1 MFLNK
6 IFIYK
11 INNMRIVIL
20 FLVCLAIGIGAT
32 NAQTPGTG
40 NTLGTTGVTA
50 IQSGTNA
57 NFKLTVGGAVKLYGV
72 GGVGTATAPS
82 LLLTNTTA
90 TTGRGYGIHVGT
102 NGVFQIYDTTAPTA
116 PRLIINNLGNIGLGT
131 ISNPTTFASLLN
143 LGSTAANAKLAV
155 WDNGTIR
162 SGLGWQTGQL
172 RLHLSAVTDKF
183 SFLSTEAAAAD
194 LMTILGSGNVG
205 IGISP
210 LAQFHTTGTVRFD
223 KFKNNA
229 AGDSVL
235 TTDASGNLKLKVVGA
250 AAAGWNLT
258 GNTGSTIANYLGTND
273 NISLRF
279 RTNNVQRMI
288 LDSTGN
294 VGIGI
299 VGPLAQFHTTGTVRF
314 DKFKNN
320 AALDSLLTTDINGNL
335 IFKKITIPAAV
346 DSSKWTLSGTNIFSK
361 NTGNVG
367 IGTNAPTAKLSINS
381 GTAGVSGLQFTQL
394 NSGTAATLT
403 GGKVLALD
411 ASGNV
416 VLQALGGLGQKTAIN
431 NADWA
436 GAALTPNNGG
446 TGLSALGTA
455 TQQLRVNAAG
465 TALEY
470 FTPAA
475 GIAGWNLT
483 GNTGISPSNF
493 LGTADNNSLRFR
505 TNNLQRI
512 LLDSNGNV
520 GIGTNSPASLLHV
533 NGTYTQTH
541 PAFAGTFSIRHNVN
555 NQVVFNNSAIG
566 DFLTAGPA
574 NIVDFMGQQVNALQR
589 GALLGNTLG
598 GNALIT
604 TAPVQFQNL
613 INDNTVTRVL
623 GTDING
629 NLKWRDASTLV
640 SSFTGWGLTGN
651 AGTSVSNFLGTA
663 DNNSLRFRTNN
674 LQRMVLDSNGN
685 VGIGINNPAYPLTVV
700 SSTSPFAGYFKS
712 SVGNTR
718 IVIDNTSNSNAGF
731 LLSTNGAFRFSNA
744 VYQANAGGNIDY
756 TIYNEQT
763 AKPSIFVDGNSD
775 YLGLGTINPLAQLH
789 TTGTVRLDAFKN
801 NATGDSVLT
810 TDASGNLRL
819 KALAI
824 PAATDSSKWTS
835 SGNNI
840 FSKNTGNVGIGVTNP
855 TEKLT
860 IAGNNK
866 ILFTP
871 VSVQNQSSSIGTD
884 IDDNLKL
891 VAGMN
896 LGKFITLG
904 DLSSNW
910 MARFGAGGASLR
922 GNVGIGVESPVA
934 QLHTNGT
941 VRFENYKNNSAG
953 DSVLTTDANGNLVL
967 RSATSLSTPLT
978 FSDGLTSIGD
988 SVKIGGALTENT
1000 SINVPANKSLQITTD
1015 NTNTTFGDANS
1026 KIHLGA
1032 NYTSHFGTN
1041 NTQNWSLVNVYEKY
1055 GVNGENP
1062 SFLSLSTPNINAA
1075 NGFQFLNFGDGNTV
1089 YPMMVTK
1096 SNYRRFGVNI
1106 GYMHRVNVRDDSD
1119 LVGSSGFVIDVFK
1132 NNDPNAFQGFGL
1144 VTNTKLFSVFNQNYE
1159 KLVLNHDGKLK
1170 LPFYAN
1176 NAARDSVLTTDS
1188 IGNLVLRALPAA
1200 GSSYSFAKGLTKTGN
1215 NVTIGGKADDISLS
1229 AKSYSLLSEDSINQ
1243 NGQSSFYSGPGFV
1256 QLSSSPNNWSAV
1268 PQGESVLSVQRYFID
1283 LHSSSGPA
1291 DQYAATLD
1299 NQNFSVGQKLDL
1311 GDGYVMPVA
1320 NLQVGKAGNIKFGK
1334 YLNNESEDSV
1344 LTTDASGNLKL
1355 KAFTGKAGS
1364 GNWSSNGNNIYNS
1377 NIGNVGINT
1386 INPKS
1391 SLHVRGANATN
1402 WGIFSVQ
1409 DSVNSGSNGQ
1419 ALVTF
1424 FGADSN
1430 RLSYFGQSY
1439 SHFVVSNEVGNGA
1452 VDIAPINGSVI
1463 LGGGFVDNG
1472 KKLQV
1477 NGSGY
1482 VRDSLMIG
1490 TTNPLAQLHTT
1501 GTIRFDKYKNNAS
1514 EDSVLT
1520 TDASGN
1526 LKLKAL
1532 TGLSGGNDISKWLLK
1547 NKTIYSKD
1555 SLNVGIGVDS
1565 ALAKFHVKGS
1575 VRLDNFKNN
1584 PQGDSVLTTDIDG
1597 NLKFTYLP
1605 YGSGG
1610 GGGGAIYNFTNGVQ
1624 QVNGTVSL
1632 GGLLQDS
1639 AKINLNEKAFHF
1651 NNGAD
1656 RVLSMSAAG
1665 NVGIGTTGPASGYKL
1680 LVNGDASIGNQMDSV
1695 ASGNKLSFNGNGN
1708 QDGLFIQRTN
1718 TATNSS
1724 ELRVN
1729 IGDDGVAGDKFNVGY
1744 YPSSGGAW
1752 KSNFIV
1758 QANGQVGVGTSQVNS
1773 ELSVGTQ
1780 HGTKLS
1786 VGNAQWGQTS
1796 IITTGTDAL
1805 YGDYTEIKVPGS
1817 SFNNSFIRMSSN
1829 GNVGIG
1835 TVVLDTPYVLAVN
1848 GKIRSK
1854 GLRVESGN
1862 WADFVFE
1869 PGYKMRTLNEV
1880 EKFIEANKH
1889 LPEMPTTADV
1899 QKNGQDVGEVQV
1911 KLLQK
1916 IEELTLYAIEQNK
1929 KITALEEKNKKQEEQ
1944 GKEINDLKKQLEE
1957 LKNLVLK
1964 NK

>member
-1 MFLNK
+1 
-6 IFIYK
+6 
-11 INNMRIVIL
+11 MRIIIL
-20 FLVCLAIGIGAT
+20 FLVCLVICIGVA

-50 IQSGTNA
+50 IQSSTNA
-57 NFKLTVGGAVKLYGV
+57 NYKLTVGGAVKLYGV

-90 TTGRGYGIHVGT
+90 ATGRGYGIHVGT

-116 PRLIINNLGNIGLGT
+116 PRLIINNLGNIGLGIIT
-131 ISNPTTFASLLN
+131 NPTTFGSLLN
-143 LGSTAANAKLAV
+143 LGSTAVNSKLAV

-172 RLHLSAVTDKF
+172 RLHLSAATDKF
-183 SFLSTEAAAAD
+183 SFLSTEAATTD

-235 TTDASGNLKLKVVGA
+235 TTDAAGNLKLKVVSA
-250 AAAGWNLT
+250 AASGWNLT
-258 GNTGSTIANYLGTND
+258 GNIGSTTANYLGTND

-279 RTNNVQRMI
+279 RTNNLQRMI
-288 LDSTGN
+288 LDSSGN
-294 VGIGI
+294 IGIGI
-299 VGPLAQFHTTGTVRF
+299 AGPLAQLHTTGTVRF

-320 AALDSLLTTDINGNL
+320 AALDSLLTTDVNGNV
-335 IFKKITIPAAV
+335 IFKKITVPAVV
-346 DSSKWTLSGTNIFSK
+346 DSSKWTLSGANIFSK

-367 IGTNAPTAKLSINS
+367 IGTTIPSQKLDVAGKIKASDDIYANGANGLVLYELDPANYNISRVGTQVLIKSAGDLSIN
-381 GTAGVSGLQFTQL
+381 AGAGPI
-394 NSGTAATLT
+394 
-403 GGKVLALD
+403 LA
-411 ASGNV
+411 
-416 VLQALGGLGQKTAIN
+416 KIN
-431 NADWA
+431 NVEKFRI
-436 GAALTPNNGG
+436 AA
-446 TGLSALGTA
+446 
-455 TQQLRVNAAG
+455 
-465 TALEY
+465 
-470 FTPAA
+470 
-475 GIAGWNLT
+475 
-483 GNTGISPSNF
+483 
-493 LGTADNNSLRFR
+493 
-505 TNNLQRI
+505 
-512 LLDSNGNV
+512 NGNV
-520 GIGTNSPASLLHV
+520 GIGVNTPLSQLHT
-533 NGTYTQTH
+533 NGTIRFDNYKNN
-541 PAFAGTFSIRHNVN
+541 AAGDS
-555 NQVVFNNSAIG
+555 
-566 DFLTAGPA
+566 
-574 NIVDFMGQQVNALQR
+574 
-589 GALLGNTLG
+589 
-598 GNALIT
+598 
-604 TAPVQFQNL
+604 
-613 INDNTVTRVL
+613 VL
-623 GTDING
+623 ATDANG
-629 NLKWRDASTLV
+629 NLKLKIINAAGITSLNGLTVATQTFATGTAGTDFGISSAGTVHTFNLPTASTANRGLL
-640 SSFTGWGLTGN
+640 SPADWTTFNSKAAAIGAGGYIQNQFTG
-651 AGTSVSNFLGTA
+651 AQSSSNFWINGIGRAQTFTA
-663 DNNSLRFRTNN
+663 GSFNGD
-674 LQRMVLDSNGN
+674 NGN
-685 VGIGINNPAYPLTVV
+685 GYFGNLFVQDVNGWALNFQGGAAIARFNNTGIGI
-700 SSTSPFAGYFKS
+700 
-712 SVGNTR
+712 
-718 IVIDNTSNSNAGF
+718 
-731 LLSTNGAFRFSNA
+731 
-744 VYQANAGGNIDY
+744 
-756 TIYNEQT
+756 
-763 AKPSIFVDGNSD
+763 
-775 YLGLGTINPLAQLH
+775 GTIPSAQLH
-789 TTGTVRLDAFKN
+789 TTGTVRFDKYKN
-801 NATGDSVLT
+801 NTAGDSVLT
-810 TDASGNLRL
+810 TDASGNLIL
-819 KALAI
+819 KKIAV
-824 PAATDSSKWTS
+824 PAATDSSKWAL
-835 SGNNI
+835 SGANI
-840 FSKNTGNVGIGVTNP
+840 FSKNSGNVGIGVTNP

-871 VSVQNQSSSIGTD
+871 VSVQNQTSSIGTD
-884 IDDNLKL
+884 IYDN
-891 VAGMN
+891 MN
-896 LGKFITLG
+896 LSVGMGLGKSITFG
-904 DLSSNW
+904 DLSSSW
-910 MARFGAGGASLR
+910 MARFAANGASLR
-922 GNVGIGVESPVA
+922 GNVGIGIDNPLV
-934 QLHTNGT
+934 QLHTNGA
-941 VRFENYKNNSAG
+941 VRFENYKNNAAG

-967 RSATSLSTPLT
+967 RSATSLRTPLT

-1000 SINVPANKSLQITTD
+1000 SINVPTNKSLQITTD

-1119 LVGSSGFVIDVFK
+1119 LAGSSGFVINVFK

-1176 NAARDSVLTTDS
+1176 NAA
-1188 IGNLVLRALPAA
+1188 G
-1200 GSSYSFAKGLTKTGN
+1200 
-1215 NVTIGGKADDISLS
+1215 
-1229 AKSYSLLSEDSINQ
+1229 
-1243 NGQSSFYSGPGFV
+1243 
-1256 QLSSSPNNWSAV
+1256 
-1268 PQGESVLSVQRYFID
+1268 
-1283 LHSSSGPA
+1283 
-1291 DQYAATLD
+1291 
-1299 NQNFSVGQKLDL
+1299 
-1311 GDGYVMPVA
+1311 
-1320 NLQVGKAGNIKFGK
+1320 
-1334 YLNNESEDSV
+1334 DSV
-1344 LTTDASGNLKL
+1344 LTTDANGNLKL
-1355 KAFTGKAGS
+1355 KAFSGATGS
-1364 GNWSSNGNNIYNS
+1364 SNWSLSGKNIYN
-1377 NIGNVGINT
+1377 NNLGNVGINT

-1409 DSVNSGSNGQ
+1409 DSVNSGDNGQ

-1482 VRDSLMIG
+1482 IRDSLMIG

-1501 GTIRFDKYKNNAS
+1501 GTVRFDAFKNNAASDSVLTTDSQGNLKLKVLTGLSGGNSNLSFANGLTNTNGTVSVGGIINKPTTLFIPVLSDTANFAVKGDLNGQSSELGIEYWQEDTGPGRRGLIQHANPFLRKKGQGFLSQISLDNFNGSIYSVDSISNQSSYYTFNPQSHDFTSYTAVAGGSETSFGSNNGGSVPTVYMAVANSGKVSNQFLIDTSSLTYSTSINGIPRFSIHNDGSIYMGGKVNLQKFSNNIS

-1520 TDASGN
+1520 TDVNGD

-1565 ALAKFHVKGS
+1565 ALAKFHVNGS
-1575 VRLDNFKNN
+1575 VRLDRFKNN

-1610 GGGGAIYNFTNGVQ
+1610 GGGGTIYNFANGVQ

-1639 AKINLNEKAFHF
+1639 AKINLNDKAFHF
-1651 NNGAD
+1651 NSGSD

-1680 LVNGDASIGNQMDSV
+1680 LVNGDAGIGSQMDSV
-1695 ASGNKLSFNGNGN
+1695 GSGNKLSFNGNGN

-1718 TATNSS
+1718 TAVNSS

-1744 YPSSGGAW
+1744 YPSAGGAW
-1752 KSNFIV
+1752 KSNFTV

-1817 SFNNSFIRMSSN
+1817 AFNNSFIRMSSN

-1869 PGYKMRTLNEV
+1869 PGYKMKTLIEL
-1880 EKFIEANKH
+1880 EKFIETNKH

-1899 QKNGQDVGEVQV
+1899 QKNGQDIGEVQV